1 MASVSMS
8 ERPLRARHAGRILA
22 LARFTAIEAL
32 RTRLAWLLG
41 AGLVALLLAAQFGAT
56 LAVTGGD
63 GARTAF
69 AAAGLRLF
77 AVLVVALFVTTSM
90 VREMADKGTE
100 FVLALPLPR
109 AVWYAGK
116 LAGHATIAL
125 AIAALCGLTM
135 AALAPPAAVLAWTAA
150 LACEL
155 VVVAATS
162 LLCLFT
168 FTQVTAALSA
178 VFAFYLLARSLDAL
192 LLVAHGPV
200 VAAVSAG
207 DRLLVGVLDLIGLVV
222 PRLGRYAQADWLVHG
237 PPGWD
242 ELALLGAHAAI
253 FLALVAAASLF
264 DLYRKNY

>member
-1 MASVSMS
+1 MS
-8 ERPLRARHAGRILA
+8 ERPHRARRAGQILA

-32 RTRLAWLLG
+32 RTRLAWLLA
-41 AGLVALLLAAQFGAT
+41 AGLVATLLAAQFGAT
-56 LAVTGGD
+56 LAVTGSD
-63 GARTAF
+63 AARIAF

-90 VREMADKGTE
+90 LREMADKGTE

-109 AVWYAGK
+109 ATWYLGK
-116 LAGHATIAL
+116 LAGHAAIAV
-125 AIAALCGLTM
+125 AIAALAGAVM
-135 AALAPPAAVLAWTAA
+135 AALAPVASVLPWALA

-155 VVVAATS
+155 VLVAATS

-168 FTQVTAALSA
+168 FSQVTAALSA
-178 VFAFYLLARSLDAL
+178 VFAFYLLARTLDSL

-207 DRLLVGVLDLIGLVV
+207 DRLLVGTLDFIGLIV
-222 PRLGRYAQADWLVHG
+222 PRLGRYAQADWLVYA
-237 PPGWD
+237 PPGWG
-242 ELALLGAHAAI
+242 ELAALAGHAAV